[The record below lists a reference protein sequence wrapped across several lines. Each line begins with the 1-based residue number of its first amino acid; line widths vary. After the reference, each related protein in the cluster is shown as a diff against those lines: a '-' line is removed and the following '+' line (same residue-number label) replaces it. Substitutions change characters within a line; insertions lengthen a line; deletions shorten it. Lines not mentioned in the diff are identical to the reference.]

1 MTKFLLSF
9 LKPSFFTSI
18 KCLSEWKL
26 NVLIFLWNQDDG
38 MKIFTFLTSFSTGY
52 PDSYLMKIF
61 GSHVMTIKGIEG
73 TIYENFM
80 QENPRTDSIPYG

>member
-1 MTKFLLSF
+1 
-9 LKPSFFTSI
+9 
-18 KCLSEWKL
+18 
-26 NVLIFLWNQDDG
+26 